1 MRGILTYWPGMRNA
15 STPRVAGVC
24 YCLLD
29 SVSACFYDSATFRFS
44 IMRLSARSD
53 GAMLALALLA
63 WCAPGAGHADQLK
76 LVVQSQIHGHDTRA
90 AFAPLVE
97 YLSDA
102 SGHRL
107 VLQVPDSVL
116 AHWQAMGRGEG
127 YDLVLDEGHFTD
139 YRVNRLD
146 YQVLAK
152 IAGTSGF
159 SIVTGPAT
167 VFVEPDELHGEPV
180 ASPPPPSL
188 AALRLV
194 ELFPDPIR
202 APILVE
208 VDSYEEGIRRVIS
221 GEVAA
226 AVIPSHML
234 RKHPQL
240 NVVLSTEQEPGM
252 ALSAAPSVSAET
264 REVIRRAFLAAAD
277 IDAGRRALARAGLA
291 GFEPA
296 AAELYDGQARLLRGT
311 WGY

>member
-1 MRGILTYWPGMRNA
+1 M
-15 STPRVAGVC
+15 
-24 YCLLD
+24 
-29 SVSACFYDSATFRFS
+29 
-44 IMRLSARSD
+44 MRLSLQAAGPIR
-53 GAMLALALLA
+53 ALAFLA
-63 WCAPGAGHADQLK
+63 CIACGAANAEQLN
-76 LVVQSQIHGHDTRA
+76 LVVQSQSHGRDTRA
-90 AFAPLVE
+90 AFAPLTE
-97 YLSDA
+97 YLSEA

-107 VLQVPDSVL
+107 VLQVPDSAL
-116 AHWQAMGRGEG
+116 AHWQAMRRREG

-139 YRVNRLD
+139 YRVGRLD
-146 YQVLAK
+146 YQVLARV
-152 IAGTSGF
+152 AGTS
-159 SIVTGPAT
+159 SLSVVTGPAT

-188 AALRLV
+188 AALRLA

-208 VDSYEEGIRRVIS
+208 VESYEEGIRRLLR

-234 RKHPQL
+234 RTHPQL

-252 ALSAAPSVSAET
+252 ALSAAPTVPAET

-296 AAELYDGQARLLRGT
+296 SAELYEGQGRLLRGT

>member
-1 MRGILTYWPGMRNA
+1 MTRA
-15 STPRVAGVC
+15 SAQAVA
-24 YCLLD
+24 
-29 SVSACFYDSATFRFS
+29 AA
-44 IMRLSARSD
+44 
-53 GAMLALALLA
+53 LAFALLA
-63 WCAPGAGHADQLK
+63 WGVPGAGHAEQLN
-76 LVVQSQIHGHDTRA
+76 LVVQSQSHGHDTRA
-90 AFAPLVE
+90 AFSALAE
-97 YLSDA
+97 YLSEA

-107 VLQVPDSVL
+107 VLEVPDNAL
-116 AHWQAMGRGEG
+116 AHWQAIGRGEG

-152 IAGTSGF
+152 VAGSSGL
-159 SIVTGPAT
+159 SVVTGPAT

-252 ALSAAPSVSAET
+252 ALSAAPTVPAET
-264 REVIRRAFLAAAD
+264 REVIRRAFLSAAD
-277 IDAGRRALARAGLA
+277 IDAGRRALARAGIA

-296 AAELYDGQARLLRGT
+296 SAELYEGQARLLRGT